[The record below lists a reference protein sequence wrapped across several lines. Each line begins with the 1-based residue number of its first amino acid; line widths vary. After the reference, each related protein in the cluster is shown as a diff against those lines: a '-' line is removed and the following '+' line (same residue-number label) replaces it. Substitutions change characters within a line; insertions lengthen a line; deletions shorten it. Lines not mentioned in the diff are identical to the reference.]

1 MRIEEALQIIDEN
14 GLIVEREMTPE
25 QREAA
30 KRRRQLRRAEK
41 RGAPVNSGTYAV
53 ILGNGYPT
61 PDFFSDHDPV
71 GTSDQVLKTIDMN
84 RHKSRS
90 AEVLGFYPT
99 RKKAREVALSVMER
113 ILNMQKTAYGI
124 QYDCPTS
131 RVVNVVEENKKW
143 SNGIAG
149 PGDCGYIYRIDNEI
163 YDEVLKLRYSK
174 LDEMREREAEKERE
188 SSRDDGWSTNRN
200 NPNSPIFKN
209 VFAHH

>member
-1 MRIEEALQIIDEN
+1 MRIEEALEIIDES
-14 GLIVEREMTPE
+14 GLVVEREMTPE

-41 RGAPVNSGTYAV
+41 SGAPVNAGTFAV
-53 ILGNGYPT
+53 ILGNGYAT
-61 PDFFSDHDPV
+61 PEFFDDHDPV
-71 GTSDQVLKTIDMN
+71 GTSDQVLQTINLN

-113 ILNMQKTAYGI
+113 ILKMQKTAYGI
-124 QYDCPTS
+124 EYDCPTPL
-131 RVVNVVEENKKW
+131 VVNVVEDNKKW
-143 SNGIAG
+143 SSGISG
-149 PGDCGYIYRIDNEI
+149 PGDYGYIYRKDDEI

-174 LDEMREREAEKERE
+174 LDEMRQREAEKE
-188 SSRDDGWSTNRN
+188 SSRDDGWATNRN
-200 NPNSPIFKN
+200 NPDSPIFKN

>member
-1 MRIEEALQIIDEN
+1 MRIDEALEIIDAS
-14 GLIVEREMTPE
+14 GLVVEREMTPE

-53 ILGNGYPT
+53 ILGNGYAT
-61 PDFFSDHDPV
+61 PDFFSSHNPV
-71 GTSDQVLKTIDMN
+71 GTSDQVLKTINSN

-90 AEVLGFYPT
+90 AELLGFYPT

-124 QYDCPTS
+124 EYDCPTP
-131 RVVNVVEENKKW
+131 RVVNVVDENKKW
-143 SNGIAG
+143 SNGISG
-149 PGDCGYIYRIDNEI
+149 PDDYGYIYRKDDEI
-163 YDEVLKLRYSK
+163 YDEVVKLRRSK
-174 LDEMREREAEKERE
+174 LDEMRKREAEKDER
-188 SSRDDGWSTNRN
+188 SRDDGWATNRN
-200 NPNSPIFKN
+200 NPDSPIFKN

>member
-1 MRIEEALQIIDEN
+1 MRIPEALEIINES
-14 GLIVEREMTPE
+14 GLVVEREMTPE

-30 KRRRQLRRAEK
+30 RRRRQLRRAEK

-53 ILGNGYPT
+53 ILGNGYST
-61 PDFFSDHDPV
+61 PDFFSDHDPI

-124 QYDCPTS
+124 EYGCPTP
-131 RVVNVVEENKKW
+131 RVVNVAKENKSW
-143 SNGIAG
+143 SNGISG
-149 PGDCGYIYRIDNEI
+149 PGDCGYIYRKDDEI

-174 LDEMREREAEKERE
+174 LDEMRQREAEKER
-188 SSRDDGWSTNRN
+188 SRDDGWATNRN
-200 NPNSPIFKN
+200 NPDSPIFKN

>member
-1 MRIEEALQIIDEN
+1 MRIEEALTIIQDS
-14 GLIVEREMTPE
+14 GLVLEREMTPE

-30 KRRRQLRRAEK
+30 RKRRQLRRAEK
-41 RGAPVNSGTYAV
+41 RGAPVNSGTFAV

-71 GTSDQVLKTIDMN
+71 GTSDQVLETINNN

-90 AEVLGFYPT
+90 AEILGFYPT
-99 RKKAREVALSVMER
+99 RKKAREVAISVMER
-113 ILNMQKTAYGI
+113 ILKMQKTAYGVE
-124 QYDCPTS
+124 YSCPTP
-131 RVVNVVEENKKW
+131 RVVNVVEDNKKW
-143 SNGIAG
+143 SNGISG
-149 PGDCGYIYRIDNEI
+149 PGDYGYIYSIDKEI

-174 LDEMREREAEKERE
+174 LDEMREREAEKER

>member
-1 MRIEEALQIIDEN
+1 MRIDEALEIIDAS
-14 GLIVEREMTPE
+14 GLVVEREMTPE

-41 RGAPVNSGTYAV
+41 RGDPVNSGTYAV

-71 GTSDQVLKTIDMN
+71 GTSDKVLETIDMN

-113 ILNMQKTAYGI
+113 ILNMKKTAYGI
-124 QYDCPTS
+124 EYDCPTP
-131 RVVNVVEENKKW
+131 RVVNVAKENKSW
-143 SNGIAG
+143 SNGISG
-149 PGDCGYIYRIDNEI
+149 PGDCGYIYRKDDEI
-163 YDEVLKLRYSK
+163 YNEVLKLRYSK
-174 LDEMREREAEKERE
+174 LDEMNRREAEKER
-188 SSRDDGWSTNRN
+188 SRDDGWATNRN

>member
-1 MRIEEALQIIDEN
+1 MRIDEALEIIDES
-14 GLIVEREMTPE
+14 GLVVEREMTPE

-53 ILGNGYPT
+53 ILGNGYST
-61 PDFFSDHDPV
+61 PEFFSDHDPV

-124 QYDCPTS
+124 EYDCPTP
-131 RVVNVVEENKKW
+131 RVVNVTEENKKW
-143 SNGIAG
+143 SNGISG
-149 PGDCGYIYRIDNEI
+149 PGDYGYIYRNDDEI

-174 LDEMREREAEKERE
+174 LDEMRQREAEKER
-188 SSRDDGWSTNRN
+188 SRDDGWATNRN
-200 NPNSPIFKN
+200 NPDSPIFKN

>member
-1 MRIEEALQIIDEN
+1 MRIEEALEIIDAS
-14 GLIVEREMTPE
+14 GLLVEREMTPE

-41 RGAPVNSGTYAV
+41 RGAPANSGTYAV

-71 GTSDQVLKTIDMN
+71 GTSDKVLETINMN
-84 RHKSRS
+84 RHESRS

-113 ILNMQKTAYGI
+113 ILNMQKTSYGI
-124 QYDCPTS
+124 RYYCPTPL
-131 RVVNVVEENKKW
+131 VVNVTEENKKW

-149 PGDCGYIYRIDNEI
+149 PGDCGYIYRKDDEI

-174 LDEMREREAEKERE
+174 LDEMSEREAENE
-188 SSRDDGWSTNRN
+188 
-200 NPNSPIFKN
+200 
-209 VFAHH
+209 

>member
-1 MRIEEALQIIDEN
+1 MRIDEALEIIDES
-14 GLIVEREMTPE
+14 GLVVEREMTPE

-53 ILGNGYPT
+53 ILGNGYST
-61 PDFFSDHDPV
+61 PEFFSDHDPV

-124 QYDCPTS
+124 EYDCPTP
-131 RVVNVVEENKKW
+131 RVVNVTEENKKW
-143 SNGIAG
+143 SNGISG
-149 PGDCGYIYRIDNEI
+149 PGDYGYIYRNDDEI

-174 LDEMREREAEKERE
+174 LDEMRQKEAEKER
-188 SSRDDGWSTNRN
+188 SRDDGWATNRN
-200 NPNSPIFKN
+200 NPDSPIFKN

>member
-1 MRIEEALQIIDEN
+1 MRIDEALEIIDAI
-14 GLIVEREMTPE
+14 GLVVEREMTPE

-30 KRRRQLRRAEK
+30 KRRRQLRRAER

-53 ILGNGYPT
+53 ILGNGYAT

-71 GTSDQVLKTIDMN
+71 GTSDQVLKKIDMN

-124 QYDCPTS
+124 EYDCPTPL
-131 RVVNVVEENKKW
+131 VVNVVDENKKW
-143 SNGIAG
+143 SNGISG
-149 PGDCGYIYRIDNEI
+149 PGDCGYIYRKDDDI

-174 LDEMREREAEKERE
+174 LDEMRIREREKEE
-188 SSRDDGWSTNRN
+188 SSRDDGWATNRN

>member
-1 MRIEEALQIIDEN
+1 MRIDEALEIIDES
-14 GLIVEREMTPE
+14 GLVVEREMTPE

-53 ILGNGYPT
+53 ILGNGYST
-61 PDFFSDHDPV
+61 PEFFSDHDPV

-113 ILNMQKTAYGI
+113 ILNMQKKAYGI
-124 QYDCPTS
+124 EYSCPTTK
-131 RVVNVVEENKKW
+131 VVNVVKENKKW
-143 SNGIAG
+143 CNAIAG
-149 PGDCGYIYRIDNEI
+149 PGDCGYLYDTDEEI
-163 YDEVLKLRYSK
+163 SREVR
-174 LDEMREREAEKERE
+174 EMRYNKLHEMEKKEEEKER
-188 SSRDDGWSTNRN
+188 SRDDDWANSSRN
-200 NPNSPIFKN
+200 PDSGRFRN
-209 VFAHH
+209 VYAHH

>member
-1 MRIEEALQIIDEN
+1 MRIEEALEIIDES
-14 GLIVEREMTPE
+14 GLVVEREMTPE

-41 RGAPVNSGTYAV
+41 SGAPVNAGTFAV
-53 ILGNGYPT
+53 ILGNGYST
-61 PDFFSDHDPV
+61 PEFFSDHDPV
-71 GTSDQVLKTIDMN
+71 GTSDQVLQTINMN

-113 ILNMQKTAYGI
+113 ILKMQKTAYGI
-124 QYDCPTS
+124 EYDCPTP
-131 RVVNVVEENKKW
+131 RVVNVVKDNKKW
-143 SNGIAG
+143 SNGISG
-149 PGDCGYIYRIDNEI
+149 PGDYGYIYGKDDEI

-174 LDEMREREAEKERE
+174 LDEMRQKEAEKER
-188 SSRDDGWSTNRN
+188 SRDDGWATNRN
-200 NPNSPIFKN
+200 NPDSPIFKN

>member
-1 MRIEEALQIIDEN
+1 MRIDEALEIIDES
-14 GLIVEREMTPE
+14 GLVVEREMTPE

-53 ILGNGYPT
+53 ILGNGYST
-61 PDFFSDHDPV
+61 PEFFSDHDPV

-124 QYDCPTS
+124 EYDCPTP
-131 RVVNVVEENKKW
+131 RVVNVTEENKKW
-143 SNGIAG
+143 SSGISG
-149 PGDCGYIYRIDNEI
+149 PGDYGYIYRNDNEI

-174 LDEMREREAEKERE
+174 LDEMRQKEAEKER
-188 SSRDDGWSTNRN
+188 SRDDGWATNRN
-200 NPNSPIFKN
+200 NPDSPIFKN